1 MWKPNHSD
9 PSLDSETPALPSS
22 TVKKSG
28 TGEALRTASLRSRL
42 TKRLKKGQTVLT
54 HAAKLQG
61 LREDYVSTAKKPE
74 EHQSVC
80 LTPQTS
86 KL

>member
-1 MWKPNHSD
+1 MNG
-9 PSLDSETPALPSS
+9 LSE
-22 TVKKSG
+22 VKADIE
-28 TGEALRTASLRSRL
+28 TQ
-42 TKRLKKGQTVLT
+42 KGQTVLT
-54 HAAKLQG
+54 HAAKPQG

-74 EHQSVC
+74 ERQSVC